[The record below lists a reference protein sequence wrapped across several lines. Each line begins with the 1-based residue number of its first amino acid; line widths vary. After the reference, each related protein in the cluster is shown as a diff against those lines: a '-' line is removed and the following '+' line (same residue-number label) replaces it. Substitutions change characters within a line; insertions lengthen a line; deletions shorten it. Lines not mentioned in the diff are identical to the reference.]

1 MSIQKPVTKYSF
13 ILITLT
19 IATTSAELT
28 ALGRETKHEDEKVTT
43 SEVTETNKLLNSEIG
58 FSEVNARTLMLSAKQ
73 SMRHHNYKK
82 AIVLLRKAVQ
92 LDPDDPD
99 VRCLYA
105 EALQEK
111 LSHQVDKDPYTFNLC
126 VRNWLMVAR
135 NEVGD
140 EKGGSIN
147 GIGIGL
153 GYFQDEDRTIRA
165 KASLK
170 KLTGYSP
177 KPWETNDR
185 YLRKVLKPATTS
197 VTATIREPELS
208 KQEDAKSKLQP
219 N

>member
-1 MSIQKPVTKYSF
+1 MSIQKPITRYSC
-13 ILITLT
+13 ILIALT
-19 IATTSAELT
+19 IATTSAELR

-43 SEVTETNKLLNSEIG
+43 SEVTETNKFLNSEID

-126 VRNWLMVAR
+126 IRNWLMVAR

-140 EKGGSIN
+140 EKGASIK

-197 VTATIREPELS
+197 VTATIREPEVS
-208 KQEDAKSKLQP
+208 EKEEAKSKLQP